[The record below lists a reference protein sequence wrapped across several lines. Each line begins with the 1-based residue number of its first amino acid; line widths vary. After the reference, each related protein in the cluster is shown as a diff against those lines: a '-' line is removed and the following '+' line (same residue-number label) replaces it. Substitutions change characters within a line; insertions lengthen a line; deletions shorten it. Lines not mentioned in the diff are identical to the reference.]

1 MNKAKK
7 LGVLALAGLVILSAL
22 ASAAVAS
29 EQKGYYVRG
38 PSGELTERVANIDT
52 DTSAGQPS
60 WRFPT
65 FEAET
70 PQDGEL
76 NRGDGMMDGVRKY
89 MDYST
94 YRLQSR
100 NRSYLIFPP
109 GNGTTG
115 QIPERPTIPGWNFNN
130 ENNVIG
136 SIPNTFGWSFNNENS
151 VIGSIPNTFGWSFN
165 NENSVIGSI
174 PNTFGWNNNN

>member
-38 PSGELTERVANIDT
+38 PSGELTKRVANIDM

-70 PQDGEL
+70 PQDGV
-76 NRGDGMMDGVRKY
+76 NNGYSMMDGVRKY

-94 YRLQSR
+94 YGRQSQ
-100 NRSYLIFPP
+100 NRSYLIFTP
-109 GNGTTG
+109 GNGTTW
-115 QIPERPTIPGWNFNN
+115 QVPERPTIPGWSFNN
-130 ENNVIG
+130 ESNVIG
-136 SIPNTFGWSFNNENS
+136 SIPNTFGWSFNNGNS

-165 NENSVIGSI
+165 NGNSVIGSI
-174 PNTFGWNNNN
+174 PNTFGWSSNN

>member
-1 MNKAKK
+1 MFKAKK

-60 WRFPT
+60 WRFPS

-70 PQDGEL
+70 PQDGV
-76 NRGDGMMDGVRKY
+76 NKKDSMMDGVRQY

-94 YRLQSR
+94 YGWQSR
-100 NRSYLIFPP
+100 NPSYRIFPP

-115 QIPERPTIPGWNFNN
+115 QVPEGPTIPGWR
-130 ENNVIG
+130 V
-136 SIPNTFGWSFNNENS
+136 NNENS

-174 PNTFGWNNNN
+174 PNTFGWSFNN

>member
-7 LGVLALAGLVILSAL
+7 LGVLALAGLVILSAF
-22 ASAAVAS
+22 ASAAVANG
-29 EQKGYYVRG
+29 QKGYYVRG

-70 PQDGEL
+70 PQDGV
-76 NRGDGMMDGVRKY
+76 NKGDGMMDGVRKY

-94 YRLQSR
+94 YGRQTQ

-109 GNGTTG
+109 DGTTG
-115 QIPERPTIPGWNFNN
+115 QVPERPTIPGWRINN

-165 NENSVIGSI
+165 NGNSVIGSI